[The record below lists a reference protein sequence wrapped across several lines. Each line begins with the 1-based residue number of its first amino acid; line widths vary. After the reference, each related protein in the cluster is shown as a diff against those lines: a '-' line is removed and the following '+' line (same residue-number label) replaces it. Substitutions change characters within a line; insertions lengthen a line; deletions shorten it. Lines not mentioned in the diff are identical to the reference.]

1 MWQDGLFVA
10 ECTWYQVMLPAAA
23 WMRAEEE
30 AAEEAAEEEAA
41 EEEAVRH
48 NRHQP

>member
-1 MWQDGLFVA
+1 
-10 ECTWYQVMLPAAA
+10 MLPAAA

>member
-1 MWQDGLFVA
+1 MA

-23 WMRAEEE
+23 WMRAEE
-30 AAEEAAEEEAA
+30 AAEEAEDEEEE